1 MELYGKS
8 YQKLITFVCKMAVSL
23 VVYIIHIFNMCTIH
37 NVLWS
42 T

>member
-1 MELYGKS
+1 MELNGEG
-8 YQKLITFVCKMAVSL
+8 YQKLCTFACAMAVSL

-37 NVLWS
+37 DVLWS